1 MIITGSFKIQTESAE
16 EKEVFTAFKEFMNSN
31 FQDFEFN
38 VSGKKE
44 TLRFEWKKPK
54 IEEQLKSNVI
64 HTEQGNLNEKN

>member
-38 VSGKKE
+38 VSGKNETIKDEFHRKE
-44 TLRFEWKKPK
+44 TEDKPLEVTPK
-54 IEEQLKSNVI
+54 
-64 HTEQGNLNEKN
+64 TEQGNLK